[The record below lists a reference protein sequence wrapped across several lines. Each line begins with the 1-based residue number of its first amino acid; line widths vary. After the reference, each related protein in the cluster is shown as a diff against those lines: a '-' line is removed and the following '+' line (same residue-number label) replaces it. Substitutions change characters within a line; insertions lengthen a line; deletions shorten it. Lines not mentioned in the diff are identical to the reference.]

1 MNTDK
6 KLTIQLFLAVGVV
19 IFGCILMMMGFW
31 SVPIGEISSS
41 VLAGV
46 GELLTFAGSV
56 MGLDYSYKAKIYID
70 RKNNISTYDA
80 QRDDKNKNQPYEE
93 NQ

>member
-6 KLTIQLFLAVGVV
+6 KLTIQLFLAVAVV

-31 SVPIGEISSS
+31 CVPIGEISSS

-46 GELLTFAGSV
+46 GELLTFAGSI
-56 MGLDYSYKAKIYID
+56 MGLDYRYKAKMYID
-70 RKNNISTYDA
+70 RKNDIFTYDT
-80 QRDDKNKNQPYEE
+80 QRNDKNKNQPK
-93 NQ
+93 

>member
-6 KLTIQLFLAVGVV
+6 KLTIQLFLAVAVV

-31 SVPIGEISSS
+31 CVPIGEISSS

-46 GELLTFAGSV
+46 GELLTFAGSI
-56 MGLDYSYKAKIYID
+56 MGLDYRYKAKMYMD
-70 RKNNISTYDA
+70 RKNDIFTYDT
-80 QRDDKNKNQPYEE
+80 QRDNKNKNQPE
-93 NQ
+93 

>member
-6 KLTIQLFLAVGVV
+6 KLTIQLFLAVAVV

-31 SVPIGEISSS
+31 CVPIGEISSS

-46 GELLTFAGSV
+46 GELLTFAGSI
-56 MGLDYSYKAKIYID
+56 MGLDYRYKAKMYID
-70 RKNNISTYDA
+70 RKNDISSYDT
-80 QRDDKNKNQPYEE
+80 QRYDKNQNQPK
-93 NQ
+93 

>member
-6 KLTIQLFLAVGVV
+6 KLTIQLFLAVAVV

-31 SVPIGEISSS
+31 CVPLGEISSS

-46 GELLTFAGSV
+46 GELLTFAGSI
-56 MGLDYSYKAKIYID
+56 MGLDYRYKAKMYID
-70 RKNNISTYDA
+70 RKNDIYTYDT
-80 QRDDKNKNQPYEE
+80 QRDNKNKNQPE
-93 NQ
+93 

>member
-6 KLTIQLFLAVGVV
+6 KLTIQLFLAVAVV

-31 SVPIGEISSS
+31 CVPIGEISSS

-46 GELLTFAGSV
+46 GELLTFAGSI
-56 MGLDYSYKAKIYID
+56 MGLDYRYKAKMYMD
-70 RKNNISTYDA
+70 RKNDIFTYDT
-80 QRDDKNKNQPYEE
+80 QRDNKKKNQPE
-93 NQ
+93 

>member
-6 KLTIQLFLAVGVV
+6 KLTIQLFLAVAVV

-31 SVPIGEISSS
+31 CVPIGEISSS

-46 GELLTFAGSV
+46 GELLTFAGSI
-56 MGLDYSYKAKIYID
+56 MGLDYRYKAKMYMD
-70 RKNNISTYDA
+70 RKNDIFTYDT
-80 QRDDKNKNQPYEE
+80 QRYDKNKNQPE
-93 NQ
+93 

>member
-6 KLTIQLFLAVGVV
+6 KLTIQLFLAVAVV

-31 SVPIGEISSS
+31 CVPIGEISSS

-46 GELLTFAGSV
+46 GELLTFAGSI
-56 MGLDYSYKAKIYID
+56 MGLDYRYKAKMYID
-70 RKNNISTYDA
+70 RKNDIFTYDT
-80 QRDDKNKNQPYEE
+80 QRDNKNKNQPK
-93 NQ
+93 

>member
-6 KLTIQLFLAVGVV
+6 KLTIQLFLAVAVV

-31 SVPIGEISSS
+31 CVPLGEISSS

-46 GELLTFAGSV
+46 GELLTFAGSI
-56 MGLDYSYKAKIYID
+56 MGLGYRYKAKMYID
-70 RKNNISTYDA
+70 SKNDIYTYDA
-80 QRDDKNKNQPYEE
+80 QRDNKNKNQPE
-93 NQ
+93 

>member
-6 KLTIQLFLAVGVV
+6 KLTIQLFLAVAVV

-31 SVPIGEISSS
+31 CVPIGEISSS

-46 GELLTFAGSV
+46 GELLTFAGSI
-56 MGLDYSYKAKIYID
+56 MGLDYRYKAKMYID
-70 RKNNISTYDA
+70 RKNDIFTYDT
-80 QRDDKNKNQPYEE
+80 QRDNKNNNKPK
-93 NQ
+93 

>member
-19 IFGCILMMMGFW
+19 IFGCILMIMGFW
-31 SVPIGEISSS
+31 CVPLGEISSS

-56 MGLDYSYKAKIYID
+56 MGLDYRYKAKIYMD
-70 RKNNISTYDA
+70 RNNDISTYDA
-80 QRDDKNKNQPYEE
+80 QRDNKNNNQPK
-93 NQ
+93 

>member
-6 KLTIQLFLAVGVV
+6 KLTIQLFLAVAVV

-31 SVPIGEISSS
+31 CVPIGEISSS

-46 GELLTFAGSV
+46 GELLTFAGSI
-56 MGLDYSYKAKIYID
+56 MGLDYRYKAKMYID
-70 RKNNISTYDA
+70 RKNDIFTYDT
-80 QRDDKNKNQPYEE
+80 QRDYKNKNQTK
-93 NQ
+93 

>member
-6 KLTIQLFLAVGVV
+6 KLTIQLFLAVAVV

-31 SVPIGEISSS
+31 CVPIGEISSS

-46 GELLTFAGSV
+46 GELLTFAGSI
-56 MGLDYSYKAKIYID
+56 MGLDYRYKAKMYID
-70 RKNNISTYDA
+70 RKNDIFTYDT
-80 QRDDKNKNQPYEE
+80 QRDNKNKNQPE
-93 NQ
+93 

>member
-6 KLTIQLFLAVGVV
+6 KLTIQLFLAVAVV

-31 SVPIGEISSS
+31 CVPIGEISSS

-46 GELLTFAGSV
+46 GELLTFAGSI
-56 MGLDYSYKAKIYID
+56 MGLDYRYKAKMYID
-70 RKNNISTYDA
+70 RKNDIFTYDT
-80 QRDDKNKNQPYEE
+80 QRDNKNKNQTK
-93 NQ
+93 